1 MQLSLIRDNYP
12 APEDGKTRLWIN
24 PEDRGIYFGLDRIF
38 LNYDDPDSPATIGD
52 LDRELN
58 RRDYFAIETKFIDSS
73 GDLVLNTFKNNIEYD
88 KITHKI
94 RYKMC
99 EVVDKS
105 NNTLG
110 ITLRTYKRLEADY
123 LNSADSTLLSID
135 FLDDSEKCKI
145 VFPEDKASSVNLSEL
160 AKKYVIP
167 GVSCELSDLRVSFR
181 TNDSSEY
188 QDSLLYNEYN
198 YQTLFGGNQ
207 ILFEYRLDKVDNQ
220 YRRYYNTNISS
231 TVLSLGFVLDLTED
245 GLLSLHYYP
254 SSSNH
259 NSSITITDYYI
270 KSCSVKFKYL
280 YQ

>member
-1 MQLSLIRDNYP
+1 MQLSLIRENYP
-12 APEDGKTRLWIN
+12 TPIEGEKSRLWIN
-24 PEDRGIYFGLDRIF
+24 PEDRGLYFGLDRVF

-73 GDLVLNTFKNNIEYD
+73 GDLVLNTFKNNIDYD

-99 EVVDKS
+99 EVVDKG
-105 NNTLG
+105 NRKLG
-110 ITLRTYKRLEADY
+110 TTLRTYKRLEADY

-135 FLDDSEKCKI
+135 FLDSSEKCKI
-145 VFPEDKASSVNLSEL
+145 VFPEDKVSSVSLSEL

-167 GVSCELSDLRVSFR
+167 GVVCELNEIIVSYKNEGDSNYLDERLHFDGYDLPAASNIV
-181 TNDSSEY
+181 
-188 QDSLLYNEYN
+188 
-198 YQTLFGGNQ
+198 
-207 ILFEYRLDKVDNQ
+207 LFEYKLSQTDNQ
-220 YRRYYNTNISS
+220 YRRYYNTE
-231 TVLSLGFVLDLTED
+231 LSNYIFSFGFVLDLTED

-254 SSSNH
+254 SLSTFSTD
-259 NSSITITDYYI
+259 IKDYYI
-270 KSCSVKFKYL
+270 KSCSVKFKYM